1 MEPYISKA
9 ALLAELNRKK
19 IPFKRDVEDGNYP
32 TYLCAIMDFED
43 YINTLEVRDVDL
55 KQETLCDKCKKA
67 QPSHSC
73 QDITALGRCALEK
86 QEEQKSSWSDEDNAV
101 LDALIRVLEGKED
114 IYVAPYLAVKC
125 LKSLKDRVQPQ
136 PKQEWSVEDR
146 SKIQRICKYLNEV
159 KKYCA
164 DITEVRECIDWL
176 KALKFQ
182 R

>member
-1 MEPYISKA
+1 MAQITLTESKKEELAQKYIDYICKRDGLDQESREA
-9 ALLAELNRKK
+9 QVIYFAYMHGINHCLGELNRKEN
-19 IPFKRDVEDGNYP
+19 D
-32 TYLCAIMDFED
+32 T
-43 YINTLEVRDVDL
+43 
-55 KQETLCDKCKKA
+55 DKDSLIEGTK
-67 QPSHSC
+67 
-73 QDITALGRCALEK
+73 EK
-86 QEEQKSSWSDEDNAV
+86 QEEQKSSWSDEDEAV

-125 LKSLKDRVQPQ
+125 LKSLKDRVQLQ

-176 KALKFQ
+176 KALIP
-182 R
+182 